1 MASDISGSPINVTI
15 LAAFISSAAAI
26 LGLIIS
32 KESKISEF
40 RQKWIDD
47 LRNEL
52 ADVIAQAAAL
62 GTIPYRT
69 YDSNDS
75 KSSEIIRILIPLNVA
90 NAKVKMRLNKN
101 EPASM
106 KLIDSIDLLEAKINK
121 NNTTDWDEIKTIGSE
136 ILKYS
141 NIILKLEW
149 ERVKRGE
156 DTFVCV
162 KNLAFSIFVL
172 ILIYGTYS
180 IFR

>member
-90 NAKVKMRLNKN
+90 IAKVKC
-101 EPASM
+101 A
-106 KLIDSIDLLEAKINK
+106 
-121 NNTTDWDEIKTIGSE
+121 
-136 ILKYS
+136 
-141 NIILKLEW
+141 
-149 ERVKRGE
+149 
-156 DTFVCV
+156 
-162 KNLAFSIFVL
+162 
-172 ILIYGTYS
+172 
-180 IFR
+180 